1 MLETCFHGGQLFWDG
16 SGGPIPKLGLWV
28 KLSCGSEGGGV
39 IQGHTEASSYQ
50 ASEAVSAS
58 DGPTGSHQF
67 SSQEPGLNPYELVF

>member
-39 IQGHTEASSYQ
+39 VLFRDTLKPVPTRPVKRFQRPMGRQGAI
-50 ASEAVSAS
+50 
-58 DGPTGSHQF
+58 GSHHR
-67 SSQEPGLNPYELVF
+67 SRV